1 MNMRTLTE
9 LLWPLAQAT
18 AIVLMGP
25 VIMVLGGA
33 DELTWATA
41 LASFRLTGPLA
52 LVILGGQLLL
62 RWSAPAGRA

>member
-1 MNMRTLTE
+1 MNMRTLTDP
-9 LLWPLAQAT
+9 LWPLAQAI

-25 VIMVLGGA
+25 VILVLGGA
-33 DELTWATA
+33 GELTWTAA
-41 LASFRLTGPLA
+41 LASFKLTGPLA